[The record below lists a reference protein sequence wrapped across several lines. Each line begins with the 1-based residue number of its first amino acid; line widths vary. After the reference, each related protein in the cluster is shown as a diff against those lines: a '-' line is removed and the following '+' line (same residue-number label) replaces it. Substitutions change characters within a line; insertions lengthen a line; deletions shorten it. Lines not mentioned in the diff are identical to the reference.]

1 MPSSLCYARAQWQ
14 ALAQTEVAA
23 HSTNH
28 DDDNHDT
35 MPAEIDF
42 SRGQR
47 GRFFKPGMTLNL
59 PVYLDAPV
67 QARLAAKLAELEHKL
82 NDHDAAI
89 RDILNAIRQL
99 MASPDPPKR
108 QIGFVRDE

>member
-1 MPSSLCYARAQWQ
+1 MS
-14 ALAQTEVAA
+14 QTLD
-23 HSTNH
+23 H
-28 DDDNHDT
+28 DDE

-67 QARLAAKLAELEHKL
+67 QARLAALC
-82 NDHDAAI
+82 
-89 RDILNAIRQL
+89 RP
-99 MASPDPPKR
+99 ASPRSPRPKAWSSPPLLMNC
-108 QIGFVRDE
+108 